1 MTKWW
6 RWRSRTTKSQRKLV
20 RAARDVAGA
29 ILACVYRSPVHQ
41 LIGRVTYVVTDCLCR
56 PCHLTAQELDNI
68 RVVEGDITNDPTS
81 LTTLRDRDGLGRGE
95 VEYIGESVRRLEAEE
110 EVMVQAVEST
120 RTQLKKDIQAV
131 RDEMVYKVDDL
142 DRKVDKLTR
151 LVEQMIAR

>member
-1 MTKWW
+1 M
-6 RWRSRTTKSQRKLV
+6 KSQRKLV

-41 LIGRVTYVVTDCLCR
+41 LIGRLTYVVTDCLCR
-56 PCHLTAQELDNI
+56 PCRLTAQELDNI
-68 RVVEGDITNDPTS
+68 RDVEGDITNDPTS
-81 LTTLRDRDGLGRGE
+81 LTTLRGRDGLGRGE
-95 VEYIGESVRRLEAEE
+95 VEQYIGESVRRLEAEE

-120 RTQLKKDIQAV
+120 RTQMKQDIQAV

>member
-1 MTKWW
+1 M
-6 RWRSRTTKSQRKLV
+6 
-20 RAARDVAGA
+20 
-29 ILACVYRSPVHQ
+29 
-41 LIGRVTYVVTDCLCR
+41 
-56 PCHLTAQELDNI
+56 PCCLTAQELDNI

-81 LTTLRDRDGLGRGE
+81 LTTPRDGLGRGQ
-95 VEYIGESVRRLEAEE
+95 VDQYIGESVRRLVAEE

-120 RTQLKKDIQAV
+120 RTQMKQDIQAV